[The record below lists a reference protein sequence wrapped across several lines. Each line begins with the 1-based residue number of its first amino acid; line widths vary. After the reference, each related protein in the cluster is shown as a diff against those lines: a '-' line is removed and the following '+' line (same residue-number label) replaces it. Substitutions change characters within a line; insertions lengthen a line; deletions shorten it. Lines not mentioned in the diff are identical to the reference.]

1 MQEHAKK
8 DKTKLSRA
16 EFIELQTLQK
26 AIYNNKEYRELLN
39 SRSDLISNILNDVS
53 KGVIDILKVNKIQ
66 VLVVGRKKGWKE
78 DIELGKVFNRR
89 FYQTAH
95 LRLIEMLRYKC
106 EEANILLVET
116 EESVHKHEKFCEKYA
131 IIHSR

>member
-116 EESVHKHEKFCEKYA
+116 EES
-131 IIHSR
+131 